1 MRSDAPPLPLAGD
14 AGDFGAIGL
23 GDDLVPPGQL
33 RELDPAERVAAEL
46 EILGFE
52 VSGHVLDFYTA
63 LLSGLGVV
71 RSADLDG
78 CRAGEEILVAG
89 VKVATQTPAVRSGQR
104 IIFATLDDAAGLV
117 DLTFFESVQE
127 QCAARVFGSWLLVA
141 RGRVRRAGAGAAAPA
156 AVTLNATGC
165 WDIPALEE
173 IRQHK
178 GMAAVRAELARIPEA
193 SGKTGR
199 AGGQGEREGTHSFPT
214 GFRLSPYAEAGGP
227 GDPVTTALKQVVL
240 PGRAGARAL
249 WHASPGSSSPA
260 AG

>member
-1 MRSDAPPLPLAGD
+1 MTRRDVLALVGVLDRSGIRSDAPPLPLAGD
-14 AGDFGAIGL
+14 AGAGGL
-23 GDDLVPPGQL
+23 GDDLVPAGQL
-33 RELDPAERVAAEL
+33 RELDLAERVSAEL

-52 VSGHVLDFYTA
+52 ASGHVLDFYTG

-127 QCAARVFGSWLLVA
+127 QYAARVFGSWLLVA

-173 IRQHK
+173 IRQSE
-178 GMAAVRAELARIPEA
+178 GIAAVRAEIARIPA
-193 SGKTGR
+193 SHFPASQRARRRDGLRSEVRGTSAEGRRHAADSSARRR
-199 AGGQGEREGTHSFPT
+199 AGKHCDRMFS
-214 GFRLSPYAEAGGP
+214 
-227 GDPVTTALKQVVL
+227 
-240 PGRAGARAL
+240 
-249 WHASPGSSSPA
+249 
-260 AG
+260 